1 MSAIKK
7 ESEKTEILGLYLNF
21 KTRTKYTS
29 GIFDYSSTQN
39 NLLNTYI
46 TNRAKQMMFFVRT
59 EDNNIKAYYN
69 QGDFLSGEQLLFY
82 ILPRKKSFQFGR
94 DLKYIFNL
102 EIPDEK
108 NIELLNNL
116 IWYVINS
123 NSEKNINPNPDYYL
137 SEGDIIKIGKV
148 KYIVK
153 NIVIGNIA
161 IKSKDKQ
168 FFNLIPECSDFK
180 KCDYCNENIFRL
192 CKCENQYIHVNCV
205 KEWIDERIIT
215 KKNNKK
221 TVTNYYF
228 PIMKCDEFLKIKED
242 CAKSNHRYCECDKC
256 NTYYPLK
263 FKYKYNH
270 KDEKEN
276 NEIETE
282 EIIDFYPIEII
293 NKENYMILESLE
305 YCDNNINTEKVIK
318 AIHVIDLTKEDIFNI
333 GRASNN
339 DIVVN
344 HSSVNK
350 NHAVI
355 IYKDGKLLLKNLS
368 DKAGTLVLIKNTTLD
383 ISNKKK
389 EIYLQIDKTFIE
401 AKLMEEKDFL
411 ETKKNNYTKYP
422 IIDKKK
428 VENNSKEAGS
438 QNNTD
443 QNQTNNSSNVS
454 EKDSNG
460 LIAKNEYNYQPSYAA
475 KFYGND

>member
-1 MSAIKK
+1 
-7 ESEKTEILGLYLNF
+7 
-21 KTRTKYTS
+21 
-29 GIFDYSSTQN
+29 
-39 NLLNTYI
+39 
-46 TNRAKQMMFFVRT
+46 
-59 EDNNIKAYYN
+59 
-69 QGDFLSGEQLLFY
+69 
-82 ILPRKKSFQFGR
+82 
-94 DLKYIFNL
+94 
-102 EIPDEK
+102 
-108 NIELLNNL
+108 
-116 IWYVINS
+116 
-123 NSEKNINPNPDYYL
+123 
-137 SEGDIIKIGKV
+137 
-148 KYIVK
+148 
-153 NIVIGNIA
+153 
-161 IKSKDKQ
+161 
-168 FFNLIPECSDFK
+168 
-180 KCDYCNENIFRL
+180 
-192 CKCENQYIHVNCV
+192 
-205 KEWIDERIIT
+205 
-215 KKNNKK
+215 
-221 TVTNYYF
+221 
-228 PIMKCDEFLKIKED
+228 MKCDEFLKIKED
-242 CAKSNHRYCECDKC
+242 CAKSNHRDCECDKC

-305 YCDNNINTEKVIK
+305 YCDKNINTEKVIK

-333 GRASNN
+333 GKASNN

-368 DKAGTLVLIKNTTLD
+368 DMAGTLVLIKNATLE

-401 AKLMEEKDFL
+401 AKLMEEKDFI
-411 ETKKNNYTKYP
+411 ETKKNKYTKYP

-428 VENNSKEAGS
+428 NENNPKEAGS